1 MNNKTAF
8 TPEALKK
15 IDAYECHDLH
25 NACIFNKGMNDMD
38 PQGEMEN
45 HLILKREDWISC
57 KLKETPTSEPKAE
70 KVRVT
75 LKTMGEN
82 TFPIRQMGLFLKTQN
97 PTIEADALWRRKEL
111 TADKVRALPKAFQ
124 IEMTHRFNAFYPECD
139 GEVIPMRLVRIH
151 EWTEG
156 LEATLFCS
164 GVDGDKRNYAFYDT
178 RYALN
183 KGRYQIGKVYGFMLS
198 ALMYQV
204 ETRKQDWGESWLRH
218 SKWAAMMVNLPPH
231 AGYGENAHVCSDV
244 SAVEAQF
251 TRHGVDFYK
260 LQLEVTPA
268 PVYVK
273 KELVDDIDPIR
284 RLQTVEIEENGETQK
299 AFLFRLTNPAVIK
312 ALSDARQTLPTHDAP
327 TEEKP
332 TRPKIKVISN
342 EAFPQEFPTNITGTL
357 WFQGRLAYTTL
368 PRNH

>member
-1 MNNKTAF
+1 
-8 TPEALKK
+8 
-15 IDAYECHDLH
+15 
-25 NACIFNKGMNDMD
+25 
-38 PQGEMEN
+38 
-45 HLILKREDWISC
+45 
-57 KLKETPTSEPKAE
+57 
-70 KVRVT
+70 
-75 LKTMGEN
+75 
-82 TFPIRQMGLFLKTQN
+82 
-97 PTIEADALWRRKEL
+97 
-111 TADKVRALPKAFQ
+111 
-124 IEMTHRFNAFYPECD
+124 
-139 GEVIPMRLVRIH
+139 MRLVRIH

-164 GVDGDKRNYAFYDT
+164 GINGDKRNYAFYDT

-218 SKWAAMMVNLPPH
+218 SEWAAMMVNLPPH

-312 ALSDARQTLPTHDAP
+312 ALSDARQTPPAHDAP

-332 TRPKIKVISN
+332 NQLKIKAIAN
-342 EAFPQEFPTNITGTL
+342 ETFPQDFPTKITGTL